1 MNILKNKYFIVAIAI
16 VMIGSVV
23 IAYSQ
28 LTATHKTITIK
39 KGSLETS
46 VKCLGEV
53 QGEKAIEINLPEVLC
68 DRELRI
74 WGLKIVDMIAEGKS
88 VKEGDYVAQLDNME
102 IMNPMR
108 EKIKEKEQADASL
121 KNAHIDSTVTL
132 TQKREDIINAQ
143 LDLEYK
149 QIDLDQ
155 SIYDSG
161 TAQRKAKM
169 SYQKAQ
175 IELDRKKRAYLLEQ
189 NKQKMRVQR
198 FEKQVEK
205 LDKRI
210 AKYQA
215 ALRSTRIK
223 SPGNGII
230 IFAKDWMGKKLTKDS
245 EVSLWNPKIATLPDM
260 SSAIVETYVKEIEI
274 SKVRKGDSVNIVID
288 ALPDKHFTGHIYHI
302 ATIGEDHKNFD
313 MKVFRVKV
321 RFDNADKDLK
331 PGMSCECHIL
341 VDKFEDVVLAP
352 IESVYR
358 EKDTTFV
365 FVKSGSKI
373 FKQTITTGAEDDNN
387 IVVLNGLNE
396 GDKILLE
403 KPEKYQKVNL

>member
-1 MNILKNKYFIVAIAI
+1 MRFLKNKYFILAFAI
-16 VMIGSVV
+16 VVIASIA

-28 LTATHKTITIK
+28 ITTTHNTAIVKL
-39 KGSLETS
+39 GSLETS
-46 VKCLGEV
+46 VQCMGEV
-53 QGEKAIEINLPEVLC
+53 QGEKAIEINLPEELC
-68 DRELRI
+68 DREMRI

-88 VKEGDYVAQLDNME
+88 VKKGDYVAQLDNME
-102 IMNPMR
+102 ILNPMR
-108 EKIKEKEQADASL
+108 EKMKEKEQKDASL

-149 QIDLDQ
+149 KIDLDQ

-189 NKQKMRVQR
+189 NKQKVRVQR
-198 FEKQVEK
+198 FENDVKE
-205 LDKRI
+205 LDEEI
-210 AKYQA
+210 GKYQM
-215 ALRSTRIK
+215 ALRSTRIT
-223 SPGNGII
+223 SPGEGII

-260 SSAIVETYVKEIEI
+260 SSAIIETYVKEIEI
-274 SKVRKGDSVNIVID
+274 SKISNGDSVNIVID
-288 ALPDKHFTGHIYHI
+288 ALPDKQFSGHIYHI
-302 ATIGEDHKNFD
+302 AAIGEDHNNFD
-313 MKVFRVKV
+313 MKVFRVMI
-321 RFDNADKDLK
+321 RFDNTDKDLK

-341 VDKFEDVVLAP
+341 VDKYEDVILAP
-352 IESVYR
+352 LSSVFR
-358 EKDTTFV
+358 DSDSSFV
-365 FVKSGSKI
+365 FIKSGPKI
-373 FKQTITTGAEDDNN
+373 IRKEIQTGAEDDNN
-387 IVVLNGLNE
+387 IVVLNGLSA

-403 KPEKYQKVNL
+403 KPEKYQTANL